1 VRSLLPY
8 PSMLIRASTPC
19 RPNKPRSKPS
29 AKRSRASSPTSS
41 TSLQPGLEAAPWPAD
56 DAVPLRTPAVQQ
68 PSQPL
73 HLYGAHPYWYPTPGA
88 SWGMP
93 FPPYVLSGLFG
104 SRVEPEPSG
113 RGRRGGGRPCV
124 RMEERQHYEE
134 ECRRCEKEVGQ
145 QRHNSSL
152 KAVHTTPPCFRHLG
166 RLCMGD
172 ITPMQWR
179 PKASCTKCKDW

>member
-1 VRSLLPY
+1 VHSPLPY
-8 PSMLIRASTPC
+8 PSMLLRASTP
-19 RPNKPRSKPS
+19 RRLSEPRSKPS

-41 TSLQPGLEAAPWPAD
+41 TSLQPELEAAPWPAD
-56 DAVPLRTPAVQQ
+56 NAVPLRTPAAQQ

-73 HLYGAHPYWYPTPGA
+73 HLYGAHPYWYPTPDA

-104 SRVEPEPSG
+104 SRVEPEPSR

-134 ECRRCEKEVGQ
+134 CRRCKKEVGR

-166 RLCMGD
+166 CLCMGD
-172 ITPMQWR
+172 ITPMQWQ
-179 PKASCTKCKDW
+179 PEATWTKCKDW